1 MWGRE
6 TMAGLAPGRGGDG
19 TRLETEVAD
28 GLPVGNR
35 FVGTPAGRRQ
45 HLGSTGRDYRVG
57 YGLQVLKT
65 RQPRTSNSGVDAE
78 RRETPIFQNPKGR
91 RPRLKNRILGR
102 ATVRW

>member
-35 FVGTPAGRRQ
+35 FVGTPRAGV
-45 HLGSTGRDYRVG
+45 STSEYGRDYRVG
-57 YGLQVLKT
+57 YGLQVLK
-65 RQPRTSNSGVDAE
+65 RDNLDVELGVDAE
-78 RRETPIFQNPKGR
+78 RRETPIFQNPKGADETQ
-91 RPRLKNRILGR
+91 NRILGR